1 MAVSH
6 NCPAHKAILLPII
19 LGRAVCVSN
28 QCFDCSRVDDALTLI
43 KALARMHGSM
53 QERTLNSVIR
63 ALAAS
68 HVDRAL
74 RLLSLLK
81 TLGLQATRHTAIV
94 LIGACAKASRSVE
107 SAELY
112 W

>member
-1 MAVSH
+1 
-6 NCPAHKAILLPII
+6 
-19 LGRAVCVSN
+19 
-28 QCFDCSRVDDALTLI
+28 
-43 KALARMHGSM
+43 MHGSM

-81 TLGLQATRHTAIV
+81 TLGLQATRHTTIV

-107 SAELY
+107 SAQLY